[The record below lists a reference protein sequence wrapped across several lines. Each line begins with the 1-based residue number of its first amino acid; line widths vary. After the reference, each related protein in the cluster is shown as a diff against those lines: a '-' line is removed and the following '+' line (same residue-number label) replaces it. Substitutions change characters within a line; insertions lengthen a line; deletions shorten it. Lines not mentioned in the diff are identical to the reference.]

1 MSSFS
6 NPNTGDTARPG
17 AASGAGAASRN
28 ADSNELGKF
37 DALASRFWDTHG
49 EFRPLHLLNPVRA
62 RFVAERATLS
72 GARVLD
78 VGCGGGLL
86 AEALARAGAKV
97 TAIDLAP
104 GMIEVAR
111 LHAMEQKLE
120 IDYRMVAAEAVAAA
134 EPGSF
139 DVVTCM
145 EMLEHVPEPAQMIAT
160 LATLVR
166 PGGAVFISTLNR
178 NLKSFLLAIVG
189 AEYVMKLIPRGT
201 HEYEKLIRPA
211 ELARWAR
218 SAGLSVR
225 ELAGIELNPFTEHCT
240 LSRNVAVNYLAH
252 AALIGAGILV
262 MQHTRF
268 GHKTRLR
275 HSVWLQGAIEAVG
288 LARRNGQH
296 HRDAVACGR
305 KQVRNSARFGQ
316 RIAFRHIENQAVGE
330 NAARVQQVDGAVV
343 KRVGIQLQAR
353 QSVGGKPERRG
364 GELDGIFEIAAL
376 HLEMVRPQVHPFR
389 PHHS

>member
-1 MSSFS
+1 MSSIS
-6 NPNTGDTARPG
+6 NADAEAHGARAGASTG
-17 AASGAGAASRN
+17 AASGHGTASGN
-28 ADSNELGKF
+28 SDSGELGKF
-37 DALASRFWDTHG
+37 NALASRFWDVRG

-72 GARVLD
+72 GGARVLD

-120 IDYRMVAAEAVAAA
+120 IDYRMVAAEVVAAA
-134 EPGSF
+134 ESGGF

-145 EMLEHVPEPAQMIAT
+145 EMLEHVPDPAQMVAT
-160 LATLVR
+160 LTTLVR

-218 SAGLSVR
+218 SAGLSLR

-240 LSRNVAVNYLAH
+240 LSRNVDVNY
-252 AALIGAGILV
+252 
-262 MQHTRF
+262 
-268 GHKTRLR
+268 
-275 HSVWLQGAIEAVG
+275 
-288 LARRNGQH
+288 
-296 HRDAVACGR
+296 VA
-305 KQVRNSARFGQ
+305 
-316 RIAFRHIENQAVGE
+316 
-330 NAARVQQVDGAVV
+330 
-343 KRVGIQLQAR
+343 
-353 QSVGGKPERRG
+353 
-364 GELDGIFEIAAL
+364 
-376 HLEMVRPQVHPFR
+376 HLER
-389 PHHS
+389 